1 MPIFRDSSYLNA
13 MASTR
18 AQGEVVDE
26 KKEKPAR
33 SKAKRKMRSKA
44 QTPSKRRLTT
54 PAQAQPYSGFY
65 EHKEQDRADLAR
77 VLDCILNY
85 HPSKREVAQI
95 QVNHVKKQSQAVL
108 ESEDKRRVEM
118 LKCDVDVKRGRGE
131 VQLLLERMLARQ
143 TMRKDGIS
151 NDDIEVVLPLKEP

>member
-1 MPIFRDSSYLNA
+1 M
-13 MASTR
+13 
-18 AQGEVVDE
+18 
-26 KKEKPAR
+26 
-33 SKAKRKMRSKA
+33 
-44 QTPSKRRLTT
+44 
-54 PAQAQPYSGFY
+54 
-65 EHKEQDRADLAR
+65 
-77 VLDCILNY
+77 
-85 HPSKREVAQI
+85 AQI